1 MVRYAFLV
9 YCPTNKLYCIKV
21 HNDIMD
27 WDYLQP
33 KYIINKYRNMT
44 YYKEQKNKMYKL
56 FNSPYVKQLYLTLK
70 MDIKRNDIT
79 NTDFKEKIHKLIL
92 LNKNKDDE
100 DDEITL
106 NKAQKRLIK
115 KIDNFKDYE
124 CIDKLEKIED
134 MKAYQK
140 QYHDKRNGITDDKLN
155 KYETI
160 INNLKND
167 DNINDKD
174 FINGMVILIKENPD
188 DRKII
193 NRHLDAK
200 QKKAIRNKLSYANK
214 NK

>member
-1 MVRYAFLV
+1 MVRYAFLI
-9 YCPTNKLYCIKV
+9 YCPTNKLYCVKV
-21 HNDIMD
+21 HNDIYD

-33 KYIINKYRNMT
+33 RYIINKYRNMT
-44 YYKEQKNKMYKL
+44 HYKEQKNKMYKL

-92 LNKNKDDE
+92 LNKNKDDD
-100 DDEITL
+100 DDEIEL
-106 NKAQKRLIK
+106 NKEQKRLIK
-115 KIDNFKDYE
+115 KIDNFKNYE

-160 INNLKND
+160 INDLKND
-167 DNINDKD
+167 NDKQLID
-174 FINGMVILIKENPD
+174 EIIILIKENPD

-200 QKKAIRNKLSYANK
+200 QKKAIRNKLTYANK
-214 NK
+214 INK